1 MCAIS
6 AVAELLVCFAVGSV
20 DQIFG
25 LRPSGTGL
33 LIQRVKRM
41 DRQRDRQCACN
52 VMQWG

>member
-6 AVAELLVCFAVGSV
+6 AVAEILVFFAVGSV

-25 LRPSGTGL
+25 LRPSVTGI

-41 DRQRDRQCACN
+41 DSETDSVR
-52 VMQWG
+52 VM